1 MNITRQTHI
10 DIVITLSA
18 EEAKQ
23 LRAILQNP
31 STTEE
36 PIDLMLLRTKLFN
49 CVTEMLPLEK

>member
-1 MNITRQTHI
+1 MNVIRRTNI
-10 DIVITLSA
+10 DIVITLSV

-23 LRAILQNP
+23 FRAIIQNP
-31 STTEE
+31 TSTDE

>member
-1 MNITRQTHI
+1 MKVIRQTNI

-18 EEAKQ
+18 EEAEQ
-23 LRAILQNP
+23 LRAIIQNP
-31 STTEE
+31 ATTEE